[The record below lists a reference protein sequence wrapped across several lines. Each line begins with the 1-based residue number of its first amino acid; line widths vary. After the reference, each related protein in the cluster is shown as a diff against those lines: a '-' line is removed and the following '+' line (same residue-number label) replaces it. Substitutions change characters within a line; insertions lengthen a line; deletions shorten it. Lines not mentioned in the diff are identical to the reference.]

1 MLKDLLVVTNI
12 IKMVSLNYETI
23 PNVTL
28 MVDMVFITQSIEFL
42 F

>member
-28 MVDMVFITQSIEFL
+28 MVFRQLVFVINAVC
-42 F
+42 